1 MVEGRAKLIFGT
13 IVVRRRWRVW
23 DLQALGNCVLSFCL
37 KVCPGQRIRGTR
49 IALGVPEKVLW
60 RIGLFR
66 RLKSR
71 RRGARIFESRIES
84 LKQASKVQKTNSHL
98 IRMQIG
104 FLFEDS
110 WV

>member
-1 MVEGRAKLIFGT
+1 MVEGLAKLFFGT
-13 IVVRRRWRVW
+13 IVVRRMRRVW
-23 DLQALGNCVLSFCL
+23 DLQALGNCLLSFRL

-49 IALGVPEKVLW
+49 IALGVPEKVPC

-66 RLKSR
+66 RLKIR

-84 LKQASKVQKTNSHL
+84 LKQASKVQKTISHL